1 MFSLVELFSYADIIY
16 LELDSLE
23 NSDIVYLKNGK
34 VIKGKVVEQSP
45 EQVKIKTSQSLLPPS
60 YFAARKNIFV
70 YGADEVEKVEIRL
83 AKKKTSTLSKIAK
96 GCIWGYIGIGLFFC
110 LKNGGSKVAKNNNQR
125 F

>member
-1 MFSLVELFSYADIIY
+1 M
-16 LELDSLE
+16 ELDSLE
-23 NSDIVYLKNGK
+23 NSDIVYLKNGE
-34 VIKGKVVEQSP
+34 VIKGRVVEQSP
-45 EQVKIKTSQSLLPPS
+45 EQVKIKTSLSFLPPS
-60 YFAARKNIFV
+60 YSAARKNIFV

-96 GCIWGYIGIGLFFC
+96 GCIWGYIGISLFFC

>member
-23 NSDIVYLKNGK
+23 NSDIVYLENGE
-34 VIKGKVVEQSP
+34 VIKGRVVEQSP

-60 YFAARKNIFV
+60 YIAARKNIFV
-70 YGADEVEKVEIRL
+70 YGAEEVEKVEIRL

-96 GCIWGYIGIGLFFC
+96 GCIWGYIGISLFFC